1 MQSYE
6 LNADTVVSDVGSNV
20 LIQASAGTGKT
31 YNLVQRVLAI
41 LRQDRVPIDQI
52 LVLTFTEAAA
62 AEMQGRIYSGIKDA
76 EAVASGSDR
85 AFFAQQKLRFG
96 RHRIGTIHSFAGW
109 VIRQSSDEVSM
120 LTELPVPEGYEV
132 PKGLEGA
139 EGVVWTGS
147 YEQIDEYMSAMLT
160 AQWRHD
166 FVRVHTGLAS
176 VTELLEY
183 AGSMGRFFELLG
195 RATQLSDDALRQ
207 AAAMDGE
214 ALVTITSQYA
224 KVLREEMEAP
234 FGRLWALT
242 SECRPCLDRDF
253 PASLDDFLETGSD
266 WYTKSGTVSM
276 KRVKDGYGN
285 LSREEVAAKLSKL
298 LKPLKALIDL
308 GQLHTN
314 LYNAIIRGDLEDSLS
329 GRLDAAIFAKMKLIA
344 EVALRWKQYHRWRR
358 ASDGMMNF
366 DDLIDICHRL
376 LHERPVVK
384 SRLQQRFRHILVDEF
399 QDTDA
404 RQWEIVQAIHGDGK
418 DRRLFLV
425 GDMKQAI
432 YGFRGGNV
440 SLIRKVEESAIQ
452 DPTYLRLA
460 TLTVSRR
467 SAKEII
473 DFVNG
478 LFERQMSPVG
488 HERAFQASY
497 MPLEPLQESI
507 PKDGSTN
514 GTVRYMSYMS
524 PSVMFAGG
532 INSEDL
538 RLANFVSQGRQVIDA
553 YKLAHFIADIRDDIR
568 GIKYPEYRNVG
579 DKLRNGEKAIGIL
592 LRTQSNVDHL
602 TTAFRLFGLQAAVRV
617 GSGFF
622 DRQEVSDLYY
632 LVRFLDDA
640 WDDMALA
647 AVLRSPYFSIS
658 DLGLLAI
665 ANKVQALGRRT
676 SWWVVLNNHLA
687 DLDLADNDRKI
698 LVLAVKLL
706 REWRTDVRGRRVS
719 DVLAKTFLQTAFFSG
734 QPDVAMATEN
744 AHKLVDLIRGLEDR
758 GSSNVG
764 QISNWIRL
772 QLEGTSSTD
781 ALVPGSASIEI
792 TTMHRSK
799 GLQYPMVILS
809 NIAASGQANSGLQI
823 SPIDTH
829 DAHVPLMVW
838 RTEDDVSMSDGKKDS
853 FLYDYTKRQI
863 DERESAETLRLL
875 YVALTRAESHIV
887 ISDPV
892 GLGGRASV
900 IQSILHSY
908 ASSLR
913 DQDDAQWFKY
923 DEVGKSDYEELL
935 NALMSRISGIHNE
948 NNQLDTPIL
957 VTTDSLTASQH
968 RANAKLERPSDHEV
982 DEKSVFDGVT
992 NPWKVLRPDHAGT
1005 LIHMML
1011 EWPEL
1016 DDETTTHRIRIEL
1029 EGLEYPNSDLMDRDI
1044 DLLKMHAQNARTY
1057 LRQNFAGARQFI
1069 SEMPFE
1075 AWLDHED
1082 KNKAVWVRGTIDLLI
1097 EDAVGR
1103 WHVIDF
1109 KTSTLDADQLI
1120 RHAKASG
1127 YHNQLALYTRALKV
1141 GSRGGI
1147 DVTPA
1152 DAKLVFTSFESGR
1165 TVSLAEMS
1173 RNLV

>member
-1 MQSYE
+1 MQTYE
-6 LNADTVVSDVGSNV
+6 MDADAVVSDVGSNV

-41 LRQDRVPIDQI
+41 LRHDRVSIDQI

-62 AEMQGRIYSGIKDA
+62 AEMQSRIFSGIKDA
-76 EAVASGSDR
+76 EAAASGSDR

-109 VIRQSSDEVSM
+109 VIRQSGDEVSM
-120 LTELPVPEGYEV
+120 LTERPVPDGYDV
-132 PKGLEGA
+132 PGGLEGA
-139 EGVVWTGS
+139 EGAVWTGS

-166 FVRVHTGLAS
+166 FVRVYSGHAS
-176 VTELLEY
+176 VTQLLEY
-183 AGSMGRFFELLG
+183 AGSMGRFFDLLG
-195 RATQLSDDALRQ
+195 RATQLSDDSLRR

-214 ALVTITSQYA
+214 ALVAITSRYA
-224 KVLREEMEAP
+224 QVLREEMEAP
-234 FGRLWALT
+234 FGRLWALAG
-242 SECRPCLDRDF
+242 EYRPCLDRDF
-253 PASLDDFLETGSD
+253 PASLDDFLEVGSD

-276 KRVKDGYGN
+276 KRVKDGCGQ
-285 LSREEVAAKLSKL
+285 LSREEVAGNLSRW

-314 LYNAIIRGDLEDSLS
+314 LYNAIIHGDLEDSLS

-366 DDLIDICHRL
+366 DDLIDICHKL
-376 LHERPVVK
+376 LHERPAVK
-384 SRLQQRFRHILVDEF
+384 SMLQQRFRHILVDEF

-404 RQWEIVQAIHGDGK
+404 RQWEIVQSIHGDGK
-418 DRRLFLV
+418 DRKLFLV

-440 SLIRKVEESAIQ
+440 SLIRKVEEAAVQ
-452 DPTYLRLA
+452 DPAYLRLA

-478 LFERQMSPVG
+478 LFARQMNPVG

-497 MPLEPLQESI
+497 MPLEPLNGSV
-507 PKDGSTN
+507 PNDGSTS
-514 GTVRYMSYMS
+514 GTVRYLSYQS
-524 PSVMFAGG
+524 PNVMFAGG
-532 INSEDL
+532 IHAEDL

-553 YKLAHFIADIRDDIR
+553 YKLAHFIAEIREDI
-568 GIKYPEYRNVG
+568 GGEKYPEYRNVG
-579 DKLRNGEKAIGIL
+579 DKLRRGEKAIGIL

-602 TTAFRLFGLQAAVRV
+602 TTAFRLFGLKAAVRV

-622 DRQEVSDLYY
+622 GRQEVSDLYY

-665 ANKVQALGRRT
+665 ANKVQALGGRT
-676 SWWVVLNNHLA
+676 SWWVVLNNHL
-687 DLDLADNDRKI
+687 DELDLVANDRKI
-698 LVLAVKLL
+698 LALAVKLL

-719 DVLAKTFLQTAFFSG
+719 DVLAKTFLQTAFLIG
-734 QPDVAMATEN
+734 QTDVAMATEN

-809 NIAASGQANSGLQI
+809 NVAASGQANSGLQV

-829 DAHVPLMVW
+829 DTHIPLMVW
-838 RTEDDVSMSDGKKDS
+838 RTEDDVIDSEGKKDS

-863 DERESAETLRLL
+863 DERDGAETLRLL

-887 ISDPV
+887 ISDPM
-892 GLGGRASV
+892 GLGGKASV
-900 IQSILHSY
+900 IQSILHRY
-908 ASSLR
+908 ASALR
-913 DQDDAQWFKY
+913 GQDDVHWFKY
-923 DEVGKSDYEELL
+923 DEIGKSDYEELF
-935 NALMSRISGIHNE
+935 NSLMSRISGVHNE
-948 NNQLDTPIL
+948 TNRLDAPIWASSGAL
-957 VTTDSLTASQH
+957 AASQH
-968 RANAKLERPSDHEV
+968 RANAKLERPSDHDV
-982 DEKSVFDGVT
+982 DDGSDFEAVA
-992 NPWKVLRPDHAGT
+992 NPWRVLRPDHAGS

-1016 DDETTTHRIRIEL
+1016 DDESATHRIRIEL
-1029 EGLEYPNSDLMDRDI
+1029 EGLEYPYSKMMDLDI
-1044 DLLKMHAQNARTY
+1044 ALLRIHAQNARAY
-1057 LRQNFAGARQFI
+1057 LRRTFQGARQFI

-1075 AWLDHED
+1075 VWLDNED
-1082 KNKAVWVRGTIDLLI
+1082 HNKAVWVRGTIDLLV
-1097 EDAVGR
+1097 EDDTGN

-1109 KTSTLDADQLI
+1109 KTSTLDAEQIL
-1120 RHAKASG
+1120 RHAKSSG
-1127 YHNQLALYTRALKV
+1127 YHHQLTLYARALKV
-1141 GSRGGI
+1141 SSKGSI
-1147 DVTPA
+1147 DVSP
-1152 DAKLVFTSFESGR
+1152 DRAKLVFTAFESGR
-1165 TVSLAEMS
+1165 SVTLAEIS
-1173 RNLV
+1173 